1 MSNTIKCAPGSPKN
15 HHVDIMWI
23 LCGIFLIE
31 QLKCDSHD
39 LESWSRGAV
48 FAGTTHLQF
57 HNLEELESS
66 STSGQTQIKTLHWKS
81 HNISAAFAIGNSWL
95 RWSIFDWIF
104 KMSSSSY
111 ASNAPSRPWP
121 CPREAKTT
129 TDLLEIQPWMFCLGP
144 DLLNPEVD
152 GCSSAP
158 AR

>member
-57 HNLEELESS
+57 HNLEELKSS

-95 RWSIFDWIF
+95 WWSIFDWIF
-104 KMSSSSY
+104 KMSSSSN
-111 ASNAPSRPWP
+111 ASNAPFSPLALPPWSQDNDRPARNPALDVLSGPRVAESRS
-121 CPREAKTT
+121 RRM
-129 TDLLEIQPWMFCLGP
+129 QF
-144 DLLNPEVD
+144 
-152 GCSSAP
+152 CSS
-158 AR
+158 